1 MNKEQAI
8 HYLLILSIALLF
20 ISIFAPLIS
29 HFSFFGV
36 QSVNVFEIFMYRM
49 FKGAE
54 FLIPCAFLITIIIGL
69 ISTIA
74 ILNYKNYYQVL
85 MSIGW
90 LCIIINGLLVYR
102 LLNQNLMF
110 GWGVITIFVANI
122 LLITIGAISKS
133 NDDLST

>member
-29 HFSFFGV
+29 QFSFFGV

-90 LCIIINGLLVYR
+90 LCIIINGLLVYK